1 MKRSVIVTAG
11 GGGIGL
17 AIAQRFAAEG
27 DSVHVCDVDDE
38 ALEQAGG
45 QRGITAHPADVG
57 NPGDMER
64 LVADVLAR
72 DGRID
77 VLVNNA
83 GLGGP
88 RKPVEAFSVEEW
100 QRVFDVNIHGAFYL
114 VRAIVPGMK
123 DRRSG
128 AIVNIST
135 TSVKIG
141 VPQRSV
147 YVVTKGA
154 LMAFTTALA
163 RELGPFGITCNAVL
177 PGFVKNARGK
187 MLLEAAA
194 ARNGL
199 TPEEQWR
206 RRLSFISMRRPVG
219 EGDIAEMVEFL
230 ASSRA
235 SVVSGQFISVDGHN
249 EWEGDPIY

>member
-1 MKRSVIVTAG
+1 MRHH
-11 GGGIGL
+11 
-17 AIAQRFAAEG
+17 RPP
-27 DSVHVCDVDDE
+27 
-38 ALEQAGG
+38 
-45 QRGITAHPADVG
+45 RADVG
-57 NPGDMER
+57 NPGDTER
-64 LVADVLAR
+64 VVADVLAR

-83 GLGGP
+83 GLGGA
-88 RKPVEAFSVEEW
+88 RKPVETFSVEEW
-100 QRVFDVNIHGAFYL
+100 HRVFDVNIHGAFYL
-114 VRAIVPGMK
+114 MRAIMPGMK

-135 TSVKIG
+135 VKTG

-147 YVVTKGA
+147 YIVP
-154 LMAFTTALA
+154 TALA

-177 PGFVKNARGK
+177 PGFVNNARGK

-199 TPEEQWR
+199 TLEEQLR
-206 RRLSFISMRRPVG
+206 RRLSFISMRRPVS
-219 EGDIAEMVEFL
+219 EGDIAEMVEFP
-230 ASSRA
+230 AAPRA